1 MDKCKHMQVRHELS
15 TSYTLI
21 NTRTPLEITTVEKD
35 LGIFC
40 SNTLSPSLQ
49 CHKAT
54 SNAMRSL
61 GLIKRTFKY
70 LSLQSLPFL
79 YKTYIR
85 PHLEYCV
92 PVWSP
97 YLMGDMDE
105 MEKVQHRS
113 TKLVREISCLPY
125 KERLKILH
133 LPSLCAR
140 RLRGDL
146 IETFKILKGFTDTR
160 DAPNMLK
167 NLPIIPSRTS
177 QNLSLLFFKIPPII
191 PKLFCSDSK

>member
-21 NTRTPLEITTVEKD
+21 NNYDGTRTPLDITTVEKD

-40 SNTLSPSLQ
+40 SNTLSPSLR

-113 TKLVREISCLPY
+113 TKPLVREISCLPY
-125 KERLKILH
+125 EERLKILH
-133 LPSLCAR
+133 LPSLCAC
-140 RLRGDL
+140 RL
-146 IETFKILKGFTDTR
+146 
-160 DAPNMLK
+160 
-167 NLPIIPSRTS
+167 
-177 QNLSLLFFKIPPII
+177 
-191 PKLFCSDSK
+191 